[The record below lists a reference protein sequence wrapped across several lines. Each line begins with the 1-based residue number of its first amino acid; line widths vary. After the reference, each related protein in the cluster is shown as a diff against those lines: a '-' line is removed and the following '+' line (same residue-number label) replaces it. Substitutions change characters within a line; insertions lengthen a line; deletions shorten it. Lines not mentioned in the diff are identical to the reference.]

1 MRQGRNGLALAC
13 LEGFHLL
20 LPTCQLVA
28 RASDDASSGAQ
39 ATQAQGAP
47 ADEPPQPREQEGSS
61 RTQQL
66 LADWQDWVESQ
77 TRSREADIS
86 WGSAD
91 DWWGAGGDPWSQARS
106 GQQGQ
111 SGGGW
116 YGWDSYMSTT
126 VAPATT
132 QPQHYHSNSCNRT
145 ASGFGKVC
153 NWDELSVMVVA
164 GLAMA
169 LARFRCLALLR
180 RLALLG

>member
-1 MRQGRNGLALAC
+1 MASRD
-13 LEGFHLL
+13 
-20 LPTCQLVA
+20 P
-28 RASDDASSGAQ
+28 ASDDASSGAQ

-47 ADEPPQPREQEGSS
+47 ADEPSQPREQEGSS

-77 TRSREADIS
+77 TRPREADIS

-126 VAPATT
+126 ATT

-153 NWDELSVMVVA
+153 NWDELSDA
-164 GLAMA
+164 WRSSGAWRSWDEGLAGTGHGTQILQVGQGGCCDA
-169 LARFRCLALLR
+169 
-180 RLALLG
+180 

>member
-1 MRQGRNGLALAC
+1 MLLAALRQHKLKVLQLTGHLNPENKKVPVGL
-13 LEGFHLL
+13 
-20 LPTCQLVA
+20 
-28 RASDDASSGAQ
+28 SM
-39 ATQAQGAP
+39 
-47 ADEPPQPREQEGSS
+47 
-61 RTQQL
+61 QL

-91 DWWGAGGDPWSQARS
+91 DWWGAGGDPWFQARS

-111 SGGGW
+111 SGGG

-164 GLAMA
+164 GLAMV
-169 LARFRCLALLR
+169 LASFRWLALLK